1 MAYMDRIREL
11 IPGQVR
17 GLFQAFDL
25 DVLVPE
31 FVPEEQVDVAARI
44 AAEEGTIRTA
54 IDLLHD
60 RVGNR
65 YAHYVATSDVAIVAA
80 AIGLYMLEL
89 VDDIDVDAV
98 VRERVAAIVRAA
110 RDVEPA
116 C

>member
-17 GLFQAFDL
+17 GLFQSFDL
-25 DVLVPE
+25 DALVPE

-44 AAEEGTIRTA
+44 AAEEATIRTA
-54 IDLLHD
+54 IDLLCDHIGQD
-60 RVGNR
+60 VH
-65 YAHYVATSDVAIVAA
+65 AMTVSDVAIVAA

-89 VDDIDVDAV
+89 VDDIDVHAV

-110 RDVEPA
+110 HDEPG